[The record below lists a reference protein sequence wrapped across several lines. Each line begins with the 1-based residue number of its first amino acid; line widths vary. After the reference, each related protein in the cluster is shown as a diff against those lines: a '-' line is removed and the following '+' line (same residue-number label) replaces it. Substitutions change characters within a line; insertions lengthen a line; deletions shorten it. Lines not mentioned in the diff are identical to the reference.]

1 MGHIWNGIQILLAGS
16 WLFETTGFSFIKINQ
31 TNPKSD
37 HELDPNPNYFFD
49 IYNLL
54 FIIINMNGLTHHLK
68 FK

>member
-1 MGHIWNGIQILLAGS
+1 MV
-16 WLFETTGFSFIKINQ
+16 ETTGFSFIKINQ